1 MVTGSSEPPRTVR
14 RRRSAIVRV
23 PKVTP
28 SARVDAAQPV
38 VAKPVAAK
46 PFADEARLRAEEL
59 RRAEEEKRLAELKEI
74 EAVRRRMRAAV
85 RANLARGRSAT
96 ASSVQRGRPPGHAV
110 DGDRST
116 RWCAVNGRT
125 GQWWQVDLGE
135 AREIVSCR
143 INWENDTGIYLYK
156 IDVSTDGGSWSTL
169 VDRTSG
175 KTPPGSTFQ
184 GKVSTH
190 TFDATTVRHVRVVVT
205 GLKHGRWASIFEF
218 ETRGRDA
225 AGSAGAPRQSGDDRR
240 PAARPGGKVGVHYF
254 SEHAEKINT
263 KCSWDAG
270 SDSRCYA
277 WKPRGSQ
284 RESVV
289 VKGDTKDF
297 VEGRESMCFVINSGE
312 SRWVLEMDP
321 KVGTGTVD
329 LSRFKRMGLSLKSE
343 AAADWSDFSIVI
355 ASKGGKSYTV
365 PVAKI
370 GFKPDGKWHACSI
383 DLADVAAAGVDL
395 ARVDKIIQLVWGGG
409 VEDGDTFKLDD
420 LHFAE

>member
-1 MVTGSSEPPRTVR
+1 AIAVVMATGSSETPRTVR
-14 RRRSAIVRV
+14 RR
-23 PKVTP
+23 P
-28 SARVDAAQPV
+28 SAVARVRRARPATGGD
-38 VAKPVAAK
+38 VAKPGR
-46 PFADEARLRAEEL
+46 DEARLRAEEL
-59 RRAEEEKRLAELKEI
+59 QRAEEERRLAELKEI

-85 RANLARGRSAT
+85 RANLARGRPAT

-143 INWENDTGIYLYK
+143 ITWENDTGIYLYK
-156 IDVSTDGGSWSTL
+156 IDGSTDGGSWSTL
-169 VDRTSG
+169 VDRTSDR
-175 KTPPGSTFQ
+175 TPPGSTFQ

-190 TFDATTVRHVRVVVT
+190 TFDATSVRYVRVVVT

-218 ETRGRDA
+218 EAQAPAKTGA
-225 AGSAGAPRQSGDDRR
+225 ATAGEAS
-240 PAARPGGKVGVHYF
+240 RPGKKVGVHYF

-277 WKPRGSQ
+277 WKPQGSQ
-284 RESVV
+284 RESAI

-297 VEGRESMCFVINSGE
+297 VEGRSSICFVINSAQ

-321 KVGTGTVD
+321 KVGAGTVD
-329 LSRFKRMGLSLKSE
+329 LSRFKRMGLSLKSD
-343 AAADWSDFSIVI
+343 AATGWSDFSIII
-355 ASKGGKSYTV
+355 ASKDGKSYSV
-365 PVAKI
+365 PAAKT

-395 ARVDKIIQLVWGGG
+395 ARVDKIIQLAWGDG